1 MTRKTFILT
10 GLFLI
15 ALVPLYMGLLCFLT
29 LSQIIQMDSIT
40 NTHLPLFLIAAVPL
54 GFGVLLWLR
63 LRYIGKTRT
72 FTGLCIFG
80 FFVTL
85 LLSYKLYLSGG
96 LIQFGDLIQFFD
108 INNPG
113 HQILAEIA
121 AWQNAGSEG
130 ELSISLRPR
139 IEMAMLS
146 GGRYLFLNWFLFV
159 VLYFGALGPRPP
171 RDRKRL
177 GGLLK
182 RFIIWRDEE
191 SDVRLKTAA

>member
-85 LLSYKLYLSGG
+85 LLSYKLNLS
-96 LIQFGDLIQFFD
+96 GDLIPFFD
-108 INNPG
+108 IKNPNER
-113 HQILAEIA
+113 ILAEIT

-146 GGRYLFLNWFLFV
+146 GGNYLLLNWFLFV

>member
-15 ALVPLYMGLLCFLT
+15 ALVPLYMGLRCFLF
-29 LSQIIQMDSIT
+29 LSQIIQMDSIA

-85 LLSYKLYLSGG
+85 LLSYKLNLS
-96 LIQFGDLIQFFD
+96 GDLIPFFD
-108 INNPG
+108 IKNPNER
-113 HQILAEIA
+113 ILAEIT

-146 GGRYLFLNWFLFV
+146 GGNYLLLNWFLFV

>member
-85 LLSYKLYLSGG
+85 LLSYKLNLS
-96 LIQFGDLIQFFD
+96 GDLIPFFD
-108 INNPG
+108 IKNPNER
-113 HQILAEIA
+113 ILAEIT

-146 GGRYLFLNWFLFV
+146 GGNYLFLNWFLFV

>member
-85 LLSYKLYLSGG
+85 LLSYKLNLS
-96 LIQFGDLIQFFD
+96 GDLIPFFD
-108 INNPG
+108 IKNPNER
-113 HQILAEIA
+113 ILAEIT

-146 GGRYLFLNWFLFV
+146 GGTYLFLNWFLFV

>member
-85 LLSYKLYLSGG
+85 LLSYKLNLS
-96 LIQFGDLIQFFD
+96 GDLIPFFD
-108 INNPG
+108 IKNPNER
-113 HQILAEIA
+113 ILAEIT
-121 AWQNAGSEG
+121 AWLNAGSEG
-130 ELSISLRPR
+130 ELSVSLRPR

-146 GGRYLFLNWFLFV
+146 GGNYLLLNWFLFV

>member
-85 LLSYKLYLSGG
+85 LLSYKLNLS
-96 LIQFGDLIQFFD
+96 GDLIPFFD
-108 INNPG
+108 IKNPNER
-113 HQILAEIA
+113 ILAEIT
-121 AWQNAGSEG
+121 AWLNTGSEG

-146 GGRYLFLNWFLFV
+146 GGNYLLLNWFLFV

>member
-1 MTRKTFILT
+1 M
-10 GLFLI
+10 
-15 ALVPLYMGLLCFLT
+15 
-29 LSQIIQMDSIT
+29 
-40 NTHLPLFLIAAVPL
+40 

-85 LLSYKLYLSGG
+85 LLSYKLNLS
-96 LIQFGDLIQFFD
+96 GDLIPFFD
-108 INNPG
+108 IKNPNER
-113 HQILAEIA
+113 ILAEIT
-121 AWQNAGSEG
+121 AWLNAGSEG

-146 GGRYLFLNWFLFV
+146 GGNYLLLNWFLFV

>member
-15 ALVPLYMGLLCFLT
+15 ALVPLYMGLRCFLF

-85 LLSYKLYLSGG
+85 LLSYKLNLSGDLG
-96 LIQFGDLIQFFD
+96 LIQFFD
-108 INNPG
+108 INHPNER
-113 HQILAEIA
+113 ILAEIT

-146 GGRYLFLNWFLFV
+146 GGTYLFLNWFLFV

>member
-85 LLSYKLYLSGG
+85 LLSYKLNLS
-96 LIQFGDLIQFFD
+96 GDLIPFFD
-108 INNPG
+108 IKNPNER
-113 HQILAEIA
+113 ILAEIT
-121 AWQNAGSEG
+121 AWLNAGSEG

-146 GGRYLFLNWFLFV
+146 GGNYLLLNWFLFV

>member
-15 ALVPLYMGLLCFLT
+15 ALVPLYMGLLDFLF

-85 LLSYKLYLSGG
+85 LLSYKLNLSGDLG
-96 LIQFGDLIQFFD
+96 LIQFFD
-108 INNPG
+108 INHPNER
-113 HQILAEIA
+113 ILAEIT

-146 GGRYLFLNWFLFV
+146 GGTYLFLNWFLFV

>member
-15 ALVPLYMGLLCFLT
+15 ALVPLYMGLLSFLT

-85 LLSYKLYLSGG
+85 LLSYKLNLSGG
-96 LIQFGDLIQFFD
+96 LGLIQFFD
-108 INNPG
+108 IKNPSER
-113 HQILAEIA
+113 ILAEIV

-146 GGRYLFLNWFLFV
+146 GGRYLFVNWFLFV

>member
-15 ALVPLYMGLLCFLT
+15 ALVPLYMGLLSFLT

-85 LLSYKLYLSGG
+85 LLSYKLNLS
-96 LIQFGDLIQFFD
+96 GDLIPFFD
-108 INNPG
+108 IKNPNER
-113 HQILAEIA
+113 ILAEIT
-121 AWQNAGSEG
+121 AWLNAGSEG

-146 GGRYLFLNWFLFV
+146 GGNYLLLNWFLFV

>member
-15 ALVPLYMGLLCFLT
+15 ALVPLYMGLRCFLF

-85 LLSYKLYLSGG
+85 LLSYKLNLS
-96 LIQFGDLIQFFD
+96 GDLIPFFD
-108 INNPG
+108 IKNPNER
-113 HQILAEIA
+113 ILAEIT
-121 AWQNAGSEG
+121 AWLNAGSEG

-146 GGRYLFLNWFLFV
+146 GGNYLLLNWFLFV

>member
-29 LSQIIQMDSIT
+29 MSQIIQMDSIT

-85 LLSYKLYLSGG
+85 LLSYKLNLS
-96 LIQFGDLIQFFD
+96 GDLIPFFD
-108 INNPG
+108 IKNPNER
-113 HQILAEIA
+113 ILAEIT
-121 AWQNAGSEG
+121 AWLNAGSEG
-130 ELSISLRPR
+130 ELSVSLRPR

-146 GGRYLFLNWFLFV
+146 GGNYLLLNWFLFV

>member
-1 MTRKTFILT
+1 
-10 GLFLI
+10 
-15 ALVPLYMGLLCFLT
+15 MGLLCFLT

-85 LLSYKLYLSGG
+85 LLSYKLNLSGG
-96 LIQFGDLIQFFD
+96 LGLIQFFD
-108 INNPG
+108 INNPAER
-113 HQILAEIA
+113 ILAEIT

-146 GGRYLFLNWFLFV
+146 GGTYLFLNWFLFV

>member
-15 ALVPLYMGLLCFLT
+15 ALVPLYMGLLDFLF

-85 LLSYKLYLSGG
+85 LLSYKLNLS
-96 LIQFGDLIQFFD
+96 GDLIPFFD
-108 INNPG
+108 IKNPNER
-113 HQILAEIA
+113 ILAEIT

-146 GGRYLFLNWFLFV
+146 GGNYLLLNWFLFV